1 MASDENFDFEELEK
15 EINLILNN
23 YEQEEEVII
32 RKNILRKLIKYKSQK
47 FKFYFFFFLISKF
60 LKIYS
65 IKYIILLI

>member
-32 RKNILRKLIKYKSQK
+32 RKNILRKQIKYKSQK
-47 FKFYFFFFLISKF
+47 FKFYFFFFF
-60 LKIYS
+60 N
-65 IKYIILLI
+65 